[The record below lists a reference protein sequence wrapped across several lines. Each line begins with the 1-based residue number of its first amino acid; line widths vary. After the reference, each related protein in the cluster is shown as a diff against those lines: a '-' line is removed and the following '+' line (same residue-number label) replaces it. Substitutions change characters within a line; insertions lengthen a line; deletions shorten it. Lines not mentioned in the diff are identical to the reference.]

1 MNAVKQWNN
10 VMCFGCFCDLY
21 HKNST
26 VRNTNHILRLQCHL
40 IYAISLMIG
49 PAMRSGRCTW
59 RPSCR
64 TTERL
69 WRLRTLPRKSSPPL
83 PVIRWVEQV
92 SNKSHSDHV
101 CHSIL
106 PLFEPLHHYMWAFSS
121 SFIWPSH
128 ILQPFLH
135 FLHICR
141 SHLPPS
147 HPSLPTF
154 ADEYQMRM
162 IRLFP
167 LSNRLQTRCC
177 CCLHFLKV
185 SLMLLFV
192 CSCFKLLLSVQLLSL
207 WI

>member
-26 VRNTNHILRLQCHL
+26 VWNHILRLHCRR

-64 TTERL
+64 TTEKL
-69 WRLRTLPRKSSPPL
+69 WRLRTLPRRSSPPL

-92 SNKSHSDHV
+92 RKKSHTDHV
-101 CHSIL
+101 FLLHFASVLVTASLHLNIFLFLHRAIPYSATISLL
-106 PLFEPLHHYMWAFSS
+106 PLHLLLPFTSISPLIAYICWWISNEDGPAVSAV
-121 SFIWPSH
+121 WPTSNT
-128 ILQPFLH
+128 LLSP
-135 FLHICR
+135 
-141 SHLPPS
+141 LPQ
-147 HPSLPTF
+147 SLPH
-154 ADEYQMRM
+154 A
-162 IRLFP
+162 
-167 LSNRLQTRCC
+167 
-177 CCLHFLKV
+177 V
-185 SLMLLFV
+185 VFV
-192 CSCFKLLLSVQLLSL
+192 CSCFKLLLSVQLLSP